1 MEVHHHPHAEKKNFR
16 EYFFE
21 FLMIFLAVTLGFIAE
36 SIRESIS
43 DHSKEKQYIT
53 GIKKDLIADTASLN
67 DFLPTLF
74 SRINQTDALISM
86 LQIPGTTNRGSDLYY
101 YARTSTK
108 ARLFETTNNT
118 LTELDHSGNFRLI
131 TKSDI
136 LNGLIRFQKIID
148 SYKAL
153 SVVDQKEN
161 DIAYPLLGK
170 LFDASVFNK
179 MVLTNGFKFSVDTTA
194 TLFANV
200 YKPAGNPQL
209 REHNADDINQLI
221 FYLHERKSSFI
232 GEVGILQEQKKYAEQ
247 LIQLINKEYHLNNR

>member
-1 MEVHHHPHAEKKNFR
+1 
-16 EYFFE
+16 
-21 FLMIFLAVTLGFIAE
+21 
-36 SIRESIS
+36 
-43 DHSKEKQYIT
+43 
-53 GIKKDLIADTASLN
+53 
-67 DFLPTLF
+67 
-74 SRINQTDALISM
+74 ISM
-86 LQIPGTTNRGSDLYY
+86 LQIPGTTTRGSDLYY

-108 ARLFETTNNT
+108 VRLFETTNNT

-161 DIAYPLLGK
+161 DMAYPLLGK
-170 LFDASVFNK
+170 LFDASVFNT
-179 MVLTNGFKFSVDTTA
+179 MVKTNGFKFSVDTTA

-209 REHNADDINQLI
+209 REHNADDINLLI

-247 LIQLINKEYHLNNR
+247 LIQLINKEYHLND